1 MKINIYQID
10 TERDDKRVCFFG
22 LEDIKKIQG
31 NNAVNSSIYN
41 KIFSGDVDCKSLED
55 VFSKFNTDH
64 PEGYRGRSLSVSD
77 VVEVVE
83 DNEVEKGFYFC
94 DSFGFK
100 EVGFEPSLTEDIVSK
115 NMITVLYIQASQ
127 YPKTVSINNTL
138 EAMQKLVGGYIEEYM
153 PFEDEV
159 AIVCNEEGKMNGLP
173 LNRAIY
179 AEGSKE
185 MIEIIAG
192 DFFIAYAPANSE
204 DFKDLPKDLEEK
216 YREKFKYPE
225 RFYKQ
230 NNEIKVYQVKPK
242 ERDSER

>member
-1 MKINIYQID
+1 MKINIYQINH
-10 TERDDKRVCFFG
+10 ERDTHRVAFVDTKY
-22 LEDIKKIQG
+22 LEKAQG
-31 NNAVNSSIYN
+31 NSAINSKIYD
-41 KIFSGDVDCKSLED
+41 KVFSGNVDCKSLED
-55 VFSKFNTDH
+55 VFGKFNANH

-77 VVEVVE
+77 IVEVVE

-94 DSFGFK
+94 DTFGFK
-100 EVGFEPSLTEDIVSK
+100 KVDFEPSLTENIVSK
-115 NMITVLYIQASQ
+115 NMITVLYVQANH
-127 YPKTVSINNTL
+127 YPKTVSIDNTWD
-138 EAMQKLVGGYIEEYM
+138 AMQKLVGGCIEEYM

-159 AIVCNEEGKMNGLP
+159 AIICNEEGKMNGSP

-204 DFKDLPKDLEEK
+204 DFKELPKDLEEK

-230 NNEIKVYQVKPK
+230 NDEIKVYQVKPK
-242 ERDSER
+242 ERDTER